1 MHIMSTVKSTPNG
14 GEIERSAISASVF
27 KTTKFR
33 KKLPTKEVIIKVSA
47 VLLG

>member
-1 MHIMSTVKSTPNG
+1 MSTVKSTPNG
-14 GEIERSAISASVF
+14 GEIESAISASVL